1 MLSKKLA
8 ARLGL
13 VKGEEPY
20 LSMTFARLRQYGTPT
35 EKKAV
40 LGGWLLSLV
49 ASIAFGLLVVVEG
62 WSGLPLPFGG
72 IEVFITIY
80 PPLLICLWWTLCFG
94 WLWGAIPAY
103 IATLVLA
110 LYSGMPLDW
119 ALLFSFAD
127 PLGFAA
133 VSIGYRAIRI
143 PRDLRS
149 IQSLAFFVLINF
161 IGAIFSSA
169 GALIWCY
176 TNQVDTLG
184 LLPIWQGWWL
194 GAFLQSMFIVGP
206 ILFLTH
212 PFMARWQAER
222 SILRAPEVED
232 LSRRVLRLVMVLVL
246 GVLGYGF
253 LTIKLGVERVETALS
268 GVSDSPL
275 MNATE
280 VLTSTV
286 WIFFWVVAL
295 IVLSIG
301 VFNYR
306 IFTRWES
313 LVDAL
318 MAELTRLAQTDH
330 LTGLPNRRSM
340 AEVLET
346 QFHRFSRYGES
357 GALLMVDLDYFKE
370 INDRYGHAAGDQ
382 VIKCFADAVRSAIR
396 LEDTAS
402 RWGGEEFLIL
412 LPRVNQEGAHALA
425 ERLRGL
431 VQDDAVDY
439 QGQTIHYTVSIGI
452 ALHEDEGATLDD
464 WISLADDA
472 LYTAKQQGRNQVV
485 ALENRGGNSAAD
497 REDSVSVG

>member
-20 LSMTFARLRQYGTPT
+20 LTVTLARLRQYGTPT
-35 EKKAV
+35 EKKV
-40 LGGWLLSLV
+40 ILGGWLLSLL
-49 ASIAFGLLVVVEG
+49 ASISFGLLVVVEG
-62 WSGLPLPFGG
+62 WSGLPVPFGG

-80 PPLLICLWWTLCFG
+80 PPFLICLWWTLCFG

-103 IATLVLA
+103 LATFVLA
-110 LYSGMPLDW
+110 LYSGMPLQW
-119 ALLFSFAD
+119 ALLFSFAN

-133 VSIGYRAIRI
+133 ISIGYRAIRV

-149 IQSLAFFVLINF
+149 VQSIAFYVLITF

-176 TNQVDTLG
+176 TNQIDTIG

-194 GAFLQSMFIVGP
+194 GGFLQSVLIVGP
-206 ILFLTH
+206 ILFFTQ
-212 PFMARWQAER
+212 PFVALWQRTR
-222 SILRAPEVED
+222 SELRAPEVED
-232 LSRRVLRLVMVLVL
+232 LSRRILRLVLVLVL
-246 GVLGYGF
+246 GVLGYGY
-253 LTIKLGVERVETALS
+253 LTIKLGVDRVESALEAVP
-268 GVSDSPL
+268 GSPL
-275 MNATE
+275 LDATD

-313 LVDAL
+313 VVDAL
-318 MAELTRLAQTDH
+318 MAELSRLAQTDY
-330 LTGLPNRRSM
+330 LTDLPNRRAMS
-340 AEVLET
+340 EVLEK
-346 QFHRFSRYGES
+346 QFSRFERHAEP
-357 GALLMVDLDYFKE
+357 GALLMLDLDHFKE
-370 INDRYGHAAGDQ
+370 VNDRYGHAAGDQ
-382 VIKCFADAVRSAIR
+382 VIRRFAEIVRAEIR

-412 LPRVNQEGAHALA
+412 LPRVDQTGAQAFA
-425 ERLRGL
+425 ERLRSS
-431 VQDDAVDY
+431 VQEHAVEHK
-439 QGQTIHYTVSIGI
+439 GQQIHYTVSIGI
-452 ALHEDEGATLDD
+452 AFIGKGATLDD
-464 WISLADDA
+464 WISQADDA

-485 ALENRGGNSAAD
+485 MRAGGDSDSAVVS
-497 REDSVSVG
+497 EDAAPTS